1 MAAQT
6 VPVSFGGVSFVV
18 SPASADEGADQF
30 SLSYVDAD
38 ATGPALMLEL
48 RNFTGVV
55 AITKSRATPAA
66 SSASRPSCSPPPLGV
81 VLSSGVC

>member
-30 SLSYVDAD
+30 SLSYAVSCVPSMP
-38 ATGPALMLEL
+38 TL
-48 RNFTGVV
+48 FTIHDVG
-55 AITKSRATPAA
+55 
-66 SSASRPSCSPPPLGV
+66 
-81 VLSSGVC
+81 

>member
-66 SSASRPSCSPPPLGV
+66 DDDASPGA
-81 VLSSGVC
+81 GEKAQAE